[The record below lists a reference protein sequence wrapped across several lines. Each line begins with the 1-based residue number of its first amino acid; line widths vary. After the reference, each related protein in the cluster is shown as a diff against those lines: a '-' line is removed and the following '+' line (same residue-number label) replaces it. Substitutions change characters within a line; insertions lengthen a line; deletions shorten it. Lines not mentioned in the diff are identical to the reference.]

1 MCDDGFKNVKMCLV
15 CLKNKIKPFLLRIVT
30 KSKFSFRLILFG
42 CQNGRLYPK
51 NNPHE
56 VAYDPNVP
64 FQKSVCVG
72 CKFWRELFH
81 RQKQRMIL

>member
-15 CLKNKIKPFLLRIVT
+15 CFKNKRKPFLLRIVT

-51 NNPHE
+51 NNLHE
-56 VAYDPNVP
+56 VAYDDPHVTFKNP
-64 FQKSVCVG
+64 FVSVINSG
-72 CKFWRELFH
+72 ESFFIG
-81 RQKQRMIL
+81 Q